1 LADLFETKALW
12 TAVWP
17 LLLGTILALGLF
29 RIGTALP
36 QVPEGDVIV
45 LVERLMPLIQAAGR
59 HVETA
64 DRWLRKWPV
73 ASAMLIVLAISFAL
87 AI

>member
-1 LADLFETKALW
+1 
-12 TAVWP
+12 
-17 LLLGTILALGLF
+17 
-29 RIGTALP
+29 
-36 QVPEGDVIV
+36 VIV
-45 LVERLMPLIQAAGR
+45 LAERLMPLIQAAGR